1 MEDLAGHRKIKFG
14 MRRVKSKNEN
24 TGVGKELTPLT
35 MKPFT
40 FSYEVADPKSLGEKN
55 QHAYVTSP
63 KPSSAFEFGSAFE
76 FSPYSSFDDQ
86 KTPKVKKKD
95 EKSVPDDIFAA
106 LNEEI
111 PIHYQS
117 IFTYESIFHDGCTL
131 TLPFVDECHI
141 VDITEQSLTVKPLT
155 ATTSDTGEVEV
166 GCQVVFHIVE
176 PEAAVTYWSR
186 DPHNLI
192 SKRAETAL
200 VSAVARIQ
208 WDDIISGHGSADIAS
223 DVRASLNAYCSPIGI
238 QILEVKLT
246 SARSI
251 KDPPKISDQVRNIDF
266 RKVGRQIASL
276 SPLFMGGVS
285 DGPVSAT
292 QQASVQFTSLINQ
305 IALMKSQSASTTA
318 PLDPLATPD
327 SEVAVTAEVNKV
339 EVDQLVE
346 RALARSQIFLGNE
359 KARAALGSSSL
370 QVFVYSSDIHQ
381 ENERMAAFYMDAD
394 TGKGEVGTMQT
405 KTPSC
410 TVHMRAA
417 HLAETLEG
425 RFDLLEA
432 MKVSQIHF
440 SGSLLALSKLRYLL
454 QFK

>member
-1 MEDLAGHRKIKFG
+1 MEDLVGYRKFKFG
-14 MRRVKSKNEN
+14 IRRAKSKNEN
-24 TGVGKELTPLT
+24 AGVVNGLTPLT
-35 MKPFT
+35 VEPFT
-40 FSYEVADPKSLGEKN
+40 FSYEVAGSESLGENN
-55 QHAYVTSP
+55 QHTYVTSP
-63 KPSSAFEFGSAFE
+63 KPSSAFEFCSAFE
-76 FSPYSSFDDQ
+76 FSPDSSFDVQ

-95 EKSVPDDIFAA
+95 EKSVNDDD
-106 LNEEI
+106 NDEEI
-111 PIHYQS
+111 PIHFQS
-117 IFTYESIFHDGCTL
+117 IFSYESIFHDGCTL

-141 VDITEQSLTVKPLT
+141 VDITEQSLAVKPLA

-223 DVRASLNAYCSPIGI
+223 DVRASLNAYCSPVGI

-251 KDPPKISDQVRNIDF
+251 KDPPKLANQVRSIDF
-266 RKVGRQIASL
+266 QKVGRQIASL
-276 SPLFMGGVS
+276 SPFFLGGVS
-285 DGPVSAT
+285 DVSVTAT
-292 QQASVQFTSLINQ
+292 QQVSAQFTSLINQ
-305 IALMKSQSASTTA
+305 IALIKSQSTSTTS
-318 PLDPLATPD
+318 PLDPFPTPD
-327 SEVAVTAEVNKV
+327 SEAMTVEVNKM

-346 RALARSQIFLGNE
+346 RALARSQIFLNNE
-359 KARAALGSSSL
+359 KARSALGSLSL
-370 QVFVYSSDIHQ
+370 QVFVYFADIRQ
-381 ENERMAAFYMDAD
+381 ENECIAAFYLDAD
-394 TGKGEVGTMQT
+394 TGKGEVGTLKT

-410 TVHMRAA
+410 VVHIRAA

-432 MKVSQIHF
+432 IKTSQIHF